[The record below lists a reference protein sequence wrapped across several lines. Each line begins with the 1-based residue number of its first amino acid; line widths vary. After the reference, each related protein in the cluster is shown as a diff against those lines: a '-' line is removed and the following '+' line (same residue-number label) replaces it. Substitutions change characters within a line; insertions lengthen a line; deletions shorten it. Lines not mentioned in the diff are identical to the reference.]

1 MFYNLRLLIVVFY
14 LVTVLGFVAL
24 FYYLFFILKLSLFL
38 SGSVVILLGGLSAYL
53 LSRFAT
59 QPLLEYIEE
68 LQSLSSQTLHELNL
82 PITTIKTN
90 LSMIKKNQSDE
101 KLLRRLERIE
111 EATSMLKQRYD
122 ELDYL
127 IKTQSTKQIL
137 EEFDIA
143 ELLQKRQNFLQ
154 NIYPSHTIELQCQK
168 DILKNDP
175 IGLSKA
181 LDNLVE
187 NAVKYSPKDSKILIK
202 YENFTL
208 SVSDNGEGIDEVEL
222 VKIFDRYYQNESK
235 NPGFGIGLFMVK
247 RFCDKNNIELL
258 VQSKKNEGTKVELKF
273 KEKNE

>member
-1 MFYNLRLLIVVFY
+1 M
-14 LVTVLGFVAL
+14 TVLGFVAL